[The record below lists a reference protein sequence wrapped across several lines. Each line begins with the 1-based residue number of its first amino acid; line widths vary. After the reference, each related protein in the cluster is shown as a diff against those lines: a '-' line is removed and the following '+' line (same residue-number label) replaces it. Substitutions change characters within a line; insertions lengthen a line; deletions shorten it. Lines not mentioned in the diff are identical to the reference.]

1 MFCQLAARVS
11 FMSADESGQR
21 AMIAFWG
28 IVPCRELRFV
38 DRMLRP
44 ACALSQRTP
53 ARRRNEVWI
62 KPFQRFAGSQG
73 RALSRPSQRAKSPFE
88 TRCPTRVLIKLSFSA
103 RPQTRNSLRPMAAHE
118 NQPADWFSVLRLR
131 RSPFS
136 VHGLAEQVGHS
147 LVGKRPTG
155 AFSNSARF
163 PLEGGRKA
171 RDGQPTVCLH
181 R

>member
-21 AMIAFWG
+21 AMTAFWG
-28 IVPCRELRFV
+28 IVPCRELRFA

-44 ACALSQRTP
+44 ACAFSRKTP
-53 ARRRNEVWI
+53 ARRRN
-62 KPFQRFAGSQG
+62 KAFASLSRKAAGPQG

-88 TRCPTRVLIKLSFSA
+88 TRCPTRVSIKLSFSA

-131 RSPFS
+131 RTLTISFPDQS
-136 VHGLAEQVGHS
+136 GGLEVPLRRGTENK
-147 LVGKRPTG
+147 GWTTYG
-155 AFSNSARF
+155 F
-163 PLEGGRKA
+163 PL
-171 RDGQPTVCLH
+171 H

>member
-1 MFCQLAARVS
+1 
-11 FMSADESGQR
+11 MSADESGQR
-21 AMIAFWG
+21 AMTAFWG
-28 IVPCRELRFV
+28 IVPCRELRFA

-53 ARRRNEVWI
+53 ARRRNEAFASLSR
-62 KPFQRFAGSQG
+62 KAAGSQG

-88 TRCPTRVLIKLSFSA
+88 TRCPTRVSIKLSFSA

-131 RSPFS
+131 RTLTISFPDQS
-136 VHGLAEQVGHS
+136 GGLEVPLRRGTES
-147 LVGKRPTG
+147 KGWTTYG
-155 AFSNSARF
+155 F
-163 PLEGGRKA
+163 PL
-171 RDGQPTVCLH
+171 H